1 MTKITAFRDTVRS
14 NSDRHPRSLG
24 SLSCHRKTGSQVSLM
39 PYPLLAPV
47 SVSVALM
54 PVSKLTLLLLLFLVL
69 DIGVAILLGRDLC
82 AYRRTKVTMIRPI
95 SGFSR
100 RGERLTMASS
110 S

>member
-1 MTKITAFRDTVRS
+1 MTKIAALTDTVPS
-14 NSDRHPRSLG
+14 YSDRHPRSLG
-24 SLSCHRKTGSQVSLM
+24 SLSCHRKTASQVSLM
-39 PYPLLAPV
+39 PCPLLASV
-47 SVSVALM
+47 SVSVAIM

-82 AYRRTKVTMIRPI
+82 AYRRTKFTMIGPI
-95 SGFSR
+95 PGFSR

>member
-1 MTKITAFRDTVRS
+1 
-14 NSDRHPRSLG
+14 
-24 SLSCHRKTGSQVSLM
+24 M